1 MKNSISGI
9 AAVIVLV
16 TALGPTTASTAPAT
30 AAGAMALAVAGV
42 IAPYSTALN
51 PGERKVIASLFNG
64 NARVNYPISKLSVA
78 ADSVTCRISS
88 VAIAE
93 RSCEITFKKGKASLK
108 GRAANE
114 LFATL
119 AAAGVT
125 AEGTAGSSIES
136 ISKLSCTIDPG
147 EIKQNAGGGADCSW
161 QSGP

>member
-1 MKNSISGI
+1 MKNSISWI
-9 AAVIVLV
+9 AAALVLV

-42 IAPYSTALN
+42 IAPYSPALN
-51 PGERKVIASLFNG
+51 PGERKVIVSLFNG
-64 NARVNYPISKLSVA
+64 NTKVNYPISKLSVA
-78 ADSVTCRISS
+78 ADNVSCRISS

-125 AEGTAGSSIES
+125 AEGAAGSSIES

-161 QSGP
+161 QGGP